1 MKKLIK
7 RSIIAT
13 VVTFLFAAWGV
24 GFYNVNSKSEKP
36 IVKIYNM
43 GETAAIGKNFCQ
55 TANEDNEGYEFTV
68 KGGTV
73 KTLTEFLNE
82 NGKEA
87 DYLKQLDP
95 KAFEP
100 SCVYVLEVGV
110 RNVGNTNQKGFS
122 LVGMPLVT
130 SNLQLQVNDYL
141 FDLLYP
147 KLAGNYGF
155 AVRPDTEMTM
165 YLPFTATKNT
175 DKYCDPHF
183 LTSEQFY
190 FVISWYPEEIKIK
203 VDTRA

>member
-1 MKKLIK
+1 MKKKIK
-7 RSIIAT
+7 SIM
-13 VVTFLFAAWGV
+13 LAAVAILLLTAWAV
-24 GFYNVNSKSEKP
+24 GFYNVNSKSEKAV
-36 IVKIYNM
+36 VKVYDM

-73 KTLTEFLNE
+73 KTLTEFLKD

-100 SCVYVLEVGV
+100 SYVYILEVNV

-130 SNLQLQVNDYL
+130 SNLMLQVNDYL

-147 KLAGNYGF
+147 KLAGQYGF
-155 AVRPDTEMTM
+155 AVRPHTEMTM
-165 YLPFTATKNT
+165 YLPFAATKGT
-175 DKYCDPHF
+175 DKYCDRVF
-183 LTSEQFY
+183 LTSEQFC
-190 FVISWYPEEIKIK
+190 FVISWYPEEIRMK
-203 VDTRA
+203 VETRA